1 VAVEEPPAGTLL
13 ERRQSRPGVLAA
25 SSDRECRSMRVHID
39 RKWLGWLDGDMITL
53 VVITLVIVIALV
65 Y

>member
-13 ERRQSRPGVLAA
+13 ERRQLRPGVLEA
-25 SSDRECRSMRVHID
+25 SSERECSMRVHID
-39 RKWLGWLDGDMITL
+39 RQWLEWLDGNMITL
-53 VVITLVIVIALV
+53 VVITLVIVVALV

>member
-13 ERRQSRPGVLAA
+13 ERWQSRPGVLEA
-25 SSDRECRSMRVHID
+25 SSERECSSMRVHID
-39 RKWLGWLDGDMITL
+39 PKWLDGDMITL
-53 VVITLVIVIALV
+53 VVITLIIVIALV